1 MSQCNKQGVSRVLC
15 LNSAHPPHS
24 AERRQQGK
32 PPEFD
37 HAIGY
42 VTKIKGRF
50 GGDPSTYREF
60 LEILHSYQK
69 QKESIKDVLDKVSV
83 LFQDHPDLLQDFT
96 YFLPDAVQPQAK
108 ERLSRAAARSR
119 ERQAAARLDA
129 ERAREAD
136 RSATRN
142 RQMRYMEDRDRAEME
157 RERQRAADRGFE
169 RERDTALLGFG
180 PGRTA
185 RGREAARRRRSAED
199 EMHFQLPPSERELFQ
214 RIKMSLVRGQWA
226 TFVKCLDMFAR
237 DIVTSQ
243 ELLLLLTDVFGDN
256 NAHLLQ
262 DLRIMLESR
271 GGVELSVQDTWY
283 TMPVSEIDFSKCE
296 QCTPSYRALPAGY
309 PVAACTARPA
319 NENAVL
325 NDVWVSVPTGSED
338 FSFKHMRRNQYEEAL
353 FKCEDETYEVDM
365 TIENNV
371 SAIRALQP
379 LSDEIKAL
387 SVVPNFEWHF
397 RLDRR
402 CLGVLHLKAIA
413 RVYGE
418 YGSQVLELLK
428 KNPGGAIPVVLRRLK
443 QKDQEWRRARV
454 ELVKVWK
461 DTQAKNYAKS
471 LDHRSFYFKSADK
484 RALTVKGL
492 LADMKR
498 RVEEAAAAAARPAV
512 GAAAAVPAGPDADEV
527 AAAAA
532 DTSAL
537 QAQVAR
543 DAQGNALSVSPTLHF
558 VLRDTR
564 VYSDA
569 AAVLAYAV
577 ERHLPEVHKPR
588 AAAVW
593 RNFVCPFLGLA
604 PDTMGQ
610 RAASMSHSLGPHR
623 IGEFVGT
630 PFGKGIVVDARLESE
645 PPRDVYAHPEAA
657 AAAAAS
663 DASQRVMYTV
673 VLPWGSAVMN
683 QDSVSPTA
691 QLGSENTRGG
701 TGTMAGTMQATGG
714 ATSSSAVV
722 PPGHP
727 AAALAGKVKP
737 VAVHDSVLPPSSAGP
752 AAARDGSAL
761 LASHAASGAEDA
773 EASASL
779 AGVSGGVAGVAEAMG
794 PSDTG
799 KTAAQLHVPFSSMQ
813 EELTAAL
820 GATSDELGPNS
831 LVYTGTAEYSFFR
844 MFQTLCS
851 RLVRAQQLCK
861 AAAAAPVMGR
871 GDHVEERAL
880 AAAGGDMAS
889 WGSAADSVKAGGK
902 GGRSAQQEAAG
913 GNSSPEELY
922 EHFLTALYGAI
933 DGSCDGGKF
942 EDECRVLMGTGS
954 YVLFTCERLAQLA
967 AKQLVSMTTDPLAL
981 KLRGLFEYHLG
992 RLALAEATLA
1002 PAAATAENAVALR
1015 TYRANV
1021 AAAVAGRYED
1031 VFAVQYVREA
1041 PEVVRVARAV
1051 AQKAGLGRGAA
1062 RLVGGA
1068 AGGSGGDAT
1077 AAAAAAQEG
1086 DEYVATLSI
1095 QYFGRHGTFGDELP
1109 GATLSLINTDVPV
1122 SVSRMVGEGVT
1133 LLSRGSL
1140 APDLLAEDEA
1150 AARAAL
1156 QVARAKG
1163 VPMLRRNVASGVAAA
1178 RGAVL
1183 QSNALA
1189 SVATPAGGA
1198 IAVTG
1203 GDDVLLRAKTDG
1215 DGDVAIA

>member
-1 MSQCNKQGVSRVLC
+1 MCAPAC
-15 LNSAHPPHS
+15 LNSALCICPRFP
-24 AERRQQGK
+24 RRQQGK

-42 VTKIKGRF
+42 VTKIKRRF
-50 GGDPSTYREF
+50 GGDPTTYREF

-129 ERAREAD
+129 DRAREAD

-142 RQMRYMEDRDRAEME
+142 RQMRYMEDRDRAESE

-185 RGREAARRRRSAED
+185 RGREAARRRRAAED

-214 RIKMSLVRGQWA
+214 RIKMSLLRGQWA
-226 TFVKCLDMFAR
+226 TFVKCLDMFTR
-237 DIVTSQ
+237 DVVTSQ

-309 PVAACTARPA
+309 PVAACSARPA

-379 LSDEIKAL
+379 LADEIKAL

-402 CLGVLHLKAIA
+402 CMGVLHLKAIA

-492 LADMKR
+492 LADMKL
-498 RVEEAAAAAARPAV
+498 RVEAAAAVAVKPAV
-512 GAAAAVPAGPDADEV
+512 GAEAGVPAGPDADEV
-527 AAAAA
+527 ASAAA

-537 QAQVAR
+537 QAQVQR
-543 DAQGNALSVSPTLHF
+543 DVDGNALSVSPTLHF

-593 RNFVCPFLGLA
+593 RNFVCPFLGLEA
-604 PDTMGQ
+604 DSMGA
-610 RAASMSHSLGPHR
+610 RAASMSHKLGPHR
-623 IGEFVGT
+623 IGEFVNT
-630 PFGKGIVVDARLESE
+630 PFGKGIVVDARLQSE
-645 PPRDVYAHPEAA
+645 PPRDVYAHPD
-657 AAAAAS
+657 AAAAS
-663 DASQRVMYTV
+663 SSDSDQPVMYTV
-673 VLPWGSAVMN
+673 VLPWGSAILN
-683 QDSVSPTA
+683 QDSVTPTA
-691 QLGSENTRGG
+691 QLGSGNTLGG
-701 TGTMAGTMQATGG
+701 TGTMAGTMQAAGG
-714 ATSSSAVV
+714 AAASASL
-722 PPGHP
+722 PGGHP
-727 AAALAGKVKP
+727 AVALGGKVKP
-737 VAVHDSVLPPSSAGP
+737 AAVHDSVLPVAAAGP
-752 AAARDGSAL
+752 AVARDGAAL
-761 LASHAASGAEDA
+761 VASHAASGAEDA
-773 EASASL
+773 EASAFM
-779 AGVSGGVAGVAEAMG
+779 AGVAGGVAGVAAAMQQA
-794 PSDTG
+794 DTG
-799 KTAAQLHVPFSSMQ
+799 KAAAQLHVPFASMQ
-813 EELTAAL
+813 EELSAAL
-820 GATSDELGPNS
+820 ASTPDELGPNS

-861 AAAAAPVMGR
+861 AAAAAPVVGR

-880 AAAGGDMAS
+880 GAAGGDMAS
-889 WGSAADSVKAGGK
+889 WAGAADTVKAGGE
-902 GGRSAQQEAAG
+902 GGRTAYEEAKASSSSA
-913 GNSSPEELY
+913 SELY

-933 DGSCDGGKF
+933 DASCDGGKY

-1002 PAAATAENAVALR
+1002 PEQAAVENAVALR

-1031 VFAVQYVREA
+1031 VFAVQYVLES
-1041 PEVVRVARAV
+1041 PEVVRTARAV
-1051 AQKAGLGRGAA
+1051 ALKAGLGRGAA

-1068 AGGSGGDAT
+1068 N
-1077 AAAAAAQEG
+1077 AAAAGSGAGASAE
-1086 DEYVATLSI
+1086 DDTHVATLSI

-1140 APDLLAEDEA
+1140 APDLLAEEEA

-1156 QVARAKG
+1156 HVARARG
-1163 VPMLRRNVASGVAAA
+1163 TPMLRRNVASGVAAA

-1183 QSNALA
+1183 QANALA
-1189 SVATPAGGA
+1189 SVATPGGGS

-1203 GDDVLLRAKTDG
+1203 GDDVLLRRHTDN